1 MKLLKPFA
9 AAIAALTILSS
20 CSILTNTASSAT
32 TSGSTTGGALAALY
46 NIFKTTGGIDL
57 NNLTNLINL
66 GKILGNIGGLGNATA
81 SFTDQFSA
89 GLIDGSANLIN
100 KTNVASVLSGLKT
113 LANID
118 TSTITSAASAAA
130 SGAPSTLTSSS
141 EGVSTTLSSLTSI
154 FNALQ

>member
-1 MKLLKPFA
+1 MKLFKHIA
-9 AAIAALTILSS
+9 AGIAALTILSS
-20 CSILTNTASSAT
+20 CSLLNNTTSAAA

-57 NNLTNLINL
+57 SNLGNLINL
-66 GKILGNIGGLGNATA
+66 GKILGNIGGLGNAT
-81 SFTDQFSA
+81 STFTDQFAA
-89 GLIDGSANLIN
+89 GLIDGSANLVN
-100 KTNVASVLSGLKT
+100 KNNVASVLSGLKT

-118 TSTITSAASAAA
+118 TSVITSAASAAA
-130 SGAPSTLTSSS
+130 SGAPSTLTANS

>member
-1 MKLLKPFA
+1 MKSKPVYVLLKDVNQA
-9 AAIAALTILSS
+9 GS
-20 CSILTNTASSAT
+20 CA
-32 TSGSTTGGALAALY
+32 
-46 NIFKTTGGIDL
+46 
-57 NNLTNLINL
+57 
-66 GKILGNIGGLGNATA
+66 
-81 SFTDQFSA
+81 DQFSA